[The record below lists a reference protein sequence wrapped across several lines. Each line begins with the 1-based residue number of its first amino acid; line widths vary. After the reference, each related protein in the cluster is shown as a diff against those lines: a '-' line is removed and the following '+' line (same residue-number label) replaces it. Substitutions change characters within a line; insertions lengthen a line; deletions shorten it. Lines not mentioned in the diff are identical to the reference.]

1 MKRPWGIRIRLIFM
15 LLTLLFIPILIFAG
29 VSQLRL
35 NSSIKES
42 LESRVQAGLEKSN
55 RSLSLT
61 LEKYHTLLYDLC
73 TDDDMI
79 DMLEKFNAR
88 SEDME
93 SIKIRIRRE
102 LKHICN
108 RNDGVIGLAVFTAD
122 GTCLYYDGL
131 SSSTSESVWI
141 NSGMNLLQ
149 EEVEMYQPVKY
160 ATTAGNTPIYVF
172 SIQRRLIDY
181 RDIQKEVGSVLISV
195 DERML
200 QSAMKG
206 TGSEIFILEQDG
218 RVMSAPD
225 NGQIGSTIR
234 LDRLGRIGNRKY
246 TEYKAAFVT
255 NEKSGWNIV
264 EFYPLSHYHQTMQD
278 QFWLQIGM
286 LFGICIVLVAAVLIV
301 IHPVIV
307 SVESVL
313 KAMHRVEEGDFTAR
327 VEKRKNM
334 PAEVVEIADGFN
346 KMVAQTERL
355 LEQVRQ
361 AALEQKNAE
370 ISALEAQI
378 DPHFLYNTLDTI
390 NWKAIAR
397 EEYEIS
403 EMVGDLG
410 DILRYAI
417 KNAGGST
424 TLGEEIAWLKK
435 YTRLQQEKLGKE
447 IQIFCSLTSEA
458 AKCPMHKLLLQPF
471 VENSIR
477 HGLHGSKRDPLLM
490 ITGEL
495 ENGMLR
501 VKIED
506 NGKGM
511 TEEMTASLNRPDY
524 HRENHFGIE
533 NVRKR
538 LRLYYGEAA
547 SLFFES
553 SPAEYTRVILCIP
566 VMEEKNIENCDSGR

>member
-35 NSSIKES
+35 NSSMEES
-42 LESRVQAGLEKSN
+42 LDSRVQAGLEKSN

-61 LEKYHTLLYDLC
+61 LEKYYTLLYDFC

-79 DMLEKFNAR
+79 DLVEKFNAGA
-88 SEDME
+88 EDME
-93 SIKIRIRRE
+93 SVKIRIRRE

-131 SSSTSESVWI
+131 SSSTSESLWI
-141 NSGMNLLQ
+141 NSSMNLLQ
-149 EEVEMYQPVKY
+149 DEVEMYQPIKY
-160 ATTAGNTPIYVF
+160 ATVAGNDPVYVF

-181 RDIQKEVGSVLISV
+181 RDIHKEVGSVLISV
-195 DERML
+195 DERVL
-200 QSAMKG
+200 QDAMKG
-206 TGSEIFILEQDG
+206 TGSEIFVLEQDG
-218 RVMSAPD
+218 RVLSAP
-225 NGQIGSTIR
+225 NNSMIGSTIR
-234 LDRLGRIGNRKY
+234 LDQISRIGNRSY
-246 TEYKAAFVT
+246 SEYKAASVT

-264 EFYPLSHYHQTMQD
+264 EFYPLSHYQKTMRD
-278 QFWLQIGM
+278 QFWLQVGM
-286 LFGICIVLVAAVLIV
+286 VFGVCIVLVSAVLIV

-307 SVESVL
+307 SVEAVL
-313 KAMHRVEEGDFTAR
+313 KAMHRVEEGDFTTR
-327 VEKRKNM
+327 VEKRGNM

-346 KMVAQTERL
+346 EMVAQTDL
-355 LEQVRQ
+355 LLGQVRQ
-361 AALEQKNAE
+361 SALEQKNAE

-417 KNAGGST
+417 KNAGGVT

-477 HGLHGSKRDPLLM
+477 HGLHGSKKEPLLI

-511 TEEMTASLNRPDY
+511 PEETVTILNQPDY
-524 HRENHFGIE
+524 HREDHFGIE

-538 LRLYYGEAA
+538 LR
-547 SLFFES
+547 
-553 SPAEYTRVILCIP
+553 
-566 VMEEKNIENCDSGR
+566 

>member
-35 NSSIKES
+35 NSSMEES
-42 LESRVQAGLEKSN
+42 LDSRVQAGLEKSN

-61 LEKYHTLLYDLC
+61 LEKYYTLLYDFC

-79 DMLEKFNAR
+79 DLVEKFNAGA
-88 SEDME
+88 EDME
-93 SIKIRIRRE
+93 SVKIRIRRE

-131 SSSTSESVWI
+131 SSSTSESLWI
-141 NSGMNLLQ
+141 NSSMNLLQ
-149 EEVEMYQPVKY
+149 DEVEMYQPIKY
-160 ATTAGNTPIYVF
+160 ATVAGNDPVYVF

-181 RDIQKEVGSVLISV
+181 RDIHKEVGSVLISV
-195 DERML
+195 DERVL
-200 QSAMKG
+200 QDAMKG
-206 TGSEIFILEQDG
+206 TGSEIFVLEQDG
-218 RVMSAPD
+218 RVLSAP
-225 NGQIGSTIR
+225 NNSMIGSTIR
-234 LDRLGRIGNRKY
+234 LDQISRIGNRSY
-246 TEYKAAFVT
+246 SEYKAASVT

-264 EFYPLSHYHQTMQD
+264 EFYPLSHYQKTMRD
-278 QFWLQIGM
+278 QFWLQVGM
-286 LFGICIVLVAAVLIV
+286 VFGVCIVLVSAVLIV

-307 SVESVL
+307 SVEAVL
-313 KAMHRVEEGDFTAR
+313 RAMHRVEEGDFTTR
-327 VEKRKNM
+327 VEKRGNM
-334 PAEVVEIADGFN
+334 PVEVVEIADGFN
-346 KMVAQTERL
+346 EMVAQTDL
-355 LEQVRQ
+355 LLGQVRQ
-361 AALEQKNAE
+361 SALEQKNAE

-417 KNAGGST
+417 KNAGGVT

-477 HGLHGSKRDPLLM
+477 HGLHGSKKEPLLI

-511 TEEMTASLNRPDY
+511 PEETVTILNQPDY
-524 HRENHFGIE
+524 HREDHFGIE

-547 SLFFES
+547 SVLFES
-553 SPAEYTRVILCIP
+553 RPSEYTRVTLCIP
-566 VMEEKNIENCDSGR
+566 VMEEKKIENCDSGR